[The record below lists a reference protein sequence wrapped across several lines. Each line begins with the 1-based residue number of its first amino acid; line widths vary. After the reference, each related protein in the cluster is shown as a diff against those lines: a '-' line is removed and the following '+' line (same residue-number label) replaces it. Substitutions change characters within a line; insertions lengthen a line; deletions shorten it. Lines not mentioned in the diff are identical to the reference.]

1 MLDVAGMAAVLSL
14 GAPVNRKGPAA
25 VCTDDLPDRPAVNLI
40 EMGIPPLVS
49 ALVRAELLFFPA
61 SLLGDRR
68 PTAQAPMLT
77 RTSDRLILLLCVP
90 AAEGFYCI
98 F

>member
-1 MLDVAGMAAVLSL
+1 MAAVLPL

-25 VCTDDLPDRPAVNLI
+25 VCAGDPPDRPAVNLI
-40 EMGIPPLVS
+40 KMGIPPLVP
-49 ALVRAELLFFPA
+49 AFVRAELF
-61 SLLGDRR
+61 LLPTDVLGNRR
-68 PTAQAPMLT
+68 PAAQAVVYPT
-77 RTSDRLILLLCVP
+77 FGILLWCFCFLCVP